1 MAIQI
6 TARRMSGGNT
16 HQHIA
21 ELRWTEPSTGKS
33 GRNPRADIVGWIE
46 NKNIKAY
53 TDDGRG
59 NRADVGVVTPSH
71 GAKYLRTHADGVWT
85 NNLLELPEF

>member
-1 MAIQI
+1 M
-6 TARRMSGGNT
+6 
-16 HQHIA
+16 
-21 ELRWTEPSTGKS
+21 
-33 GRNPRADIVGWIE
+33 GWIE